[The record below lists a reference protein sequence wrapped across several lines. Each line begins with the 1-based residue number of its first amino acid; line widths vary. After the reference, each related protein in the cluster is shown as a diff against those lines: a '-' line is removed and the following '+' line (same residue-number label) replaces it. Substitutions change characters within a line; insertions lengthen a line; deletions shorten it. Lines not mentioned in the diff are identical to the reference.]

1 MNTCVVMDA
10 IEPRDNSWC
19 SYFYRKK
26 TMVVA
31 KLSSMYILEDRAHH
45 LHSST
50 RKVSLSIQ
58 FTKDRIECF
67 DGYFL
72 IEKRDAN

>member
-1 MNTCVVMDA
+1 MLLSQEIILGVR
-10 IEPRDNSWC
+10 I
-19 SYFYRKK
+19 FYRKR

-45 LHSST
+45 LHLSMG
-50 RKVSLSIQ
+50 KVSLNIQ

-67 DGYFL
+67 DDYFL
-72 IEKRDAN
+72 VEKRDAN